1 MSVPTNHPSALCL
14 KAVKFRDECFLMGN
28 TTHLIVSV
36 GSKLDIFLV
45 RGCDHF
51 KVHSLTASSCN
62 QLNFYL

>member
-14 KAVKFRDECFLMGN
+14 KAVKFRDECFSWE
-28 TTHLIVSV
+28 TQHLIVSV